1 MCSDTKIR
9 LVIVSG
15 LSGSGKSVVLHTLED
30 LGYYCI
36 DNLPMYLL
44 RAMAEELK
52 QNPDSPNRKMAV
64 SIDAR
69 NQTKNLHQLPQLVKD
84 IREYGIQCQMIFLE
98 AQDDVLLRRF
108 SETRR
113 KHPLTDENHSLSDAI
128 KLERDILEPYL
139 SNADLRIDTSK
150 TNQHEL
156 RDLIRNNIAERK
168 QQQIAV
174 QFQSFGYKHGV
185 PRDVDFVFDVRCLPN
200 PHWEKELRSL
210 TGLDQEVANFL
221 EGNERVEQLKDD
233 IVSFLERWVPI
244 FESDGRNYLTIA
256 IGCTGGQHRS
266 VYLAEK
272 ISTYFQNSGCEAI
285 TRHRELS

>member
-266 VYLAEK
+266 VYLVEK